1 MYIAQVLWP
10 GSKGLRRYAVVAPL
24 TLAGALL
31 ALYGIF
37 AVVYGGDGSGPTYV
51 KLAGTE
57 IDAHLVGGVS
67 LAVAAVLIAAAVVA
81 ATWSSRR
88 SLRSRYRRGRH
99 TRRSDG

>member
-81 ATWSSRR
+81 ARHG
-88 SLRSRYRRGRH
+88 RRGDR
-99 TRRSDG
+99 